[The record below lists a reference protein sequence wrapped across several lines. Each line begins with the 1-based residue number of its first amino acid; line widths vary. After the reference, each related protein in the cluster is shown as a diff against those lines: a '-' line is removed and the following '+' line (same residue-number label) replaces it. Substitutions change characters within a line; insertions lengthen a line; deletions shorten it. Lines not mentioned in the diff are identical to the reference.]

1 LYLVL
6 PGKNTSLSIQKHSS
20 GVIKMTRFLSSRSLR
35 GSVIAGSAAAC
46 LSTGLFVVLAAP
58 FGGAVYTTD
67 SAGAA
72 VNENIFNGAGS
83 VYINGGPN
91 NSSSSGLPANEVFYF
106 EVTDPSGRTLLSKD
120 NAICRQV
127 RTDVN
132 GRISGV
138 ESDPACPTPH
148 AVGTTDAANGGVP
161 VKLAPFNQTPN
172 EGGEYKVTLVRKSA
186 PGVTIEADGKHLD
199 YARAAT
205 KSDNFKVMN
214 YTDDGGGGPTDPS
227 SET

>member
-1 LYLVL
+1 
-6 PGKNTSLSIQKHSS
+6 
-20 GVIKMTRFLSSRSLR
+20 MTRFLSSRSLR
-35 GSVIAGSAAAC
+35 GSVVAGSAAAC
-46 LSTGLFVVLAAP
+46 LSTSLFVTLAAS

-91 NSSSSGLPANEVFYF
+91 NSNSSGLPANQVFYF

-120 NAICRQV
+120 VAACRQV
-127 RTDVN
+127 QTDGN

-138 ESDPACPTPH
+138 VNDSACPTPH

-161 VKLAPFNQTPN
+161 VKLAPFEQTPN
-172 EGGEYKVTLVRKSA
+172 SGGEYKVTLVRKKA
-186 PGVTIEADGKHLD
+186 PGVSVEDDGKHLD
-199 YARAAT
+199 YPKAAT
-205 KSDNFKVMN
+205 KTDNFKVMN
-214 YTDDGGGGPTDPS
+214 YTDDGGGGNTDPS
-227 SET
+227 ES